1 MSEEKS
7 KLEFVEKM
15 KQENP
20 RAFNFLASGA
30 SNLLASIKDDLLEE
44 IIDWQDKAI
53 RVFGK
58 EQTKIILNRMI
69 KELEEE

>member
-1 MSEEKS
+1 MSKEK
-7 KLEFVEKM
+7 EFVEKM
-15 KQENP
+15 KRENP
-20 RAFNFLASGA
+20 RAFYFLAGGA
-30 SNLLASIKDDLLEE
+30 SNLLAQIKDDLLEE

-69 KELEEE
+69 KELEE